1 MLWRLPQEDGAQRWL
16 ICDVQIW
23 TWRHI
28 RKRRRATPVK
38 PAKRILVANIWESE
52 RFCILC
58 LLGHTSLACIHVQ
71 AGTSDVTNADN
82 INTDII
88 LFPMVSKIVLDFE
101 TFFSS
106 SLVLGAIYTKLPW
119 TSNFSN
125 ANGVPPSKLL
135 SFCTWQA
142 LASAFFLFLRENSC
156 S

>member
-28 RKRRRATPVK
+28 RKRRRAMPMRPT
-38 PAKRILVANIWESE
+38 KRILVVNIWESE

-58 LLGHTSLACIHVQ
+58 LLGHTILACIHAQ
-71 AGTSDVTNADN
+71 ARTSDVSSADN
-82 INTDII
+82 INTDIYI
-88 LFPMVSKIVLDFE
+88 LFSF
-101 TFFSS
+101 
-106 SLVLGAIYTKLPW
+106 GIYAKLPW

-125 ANGVPPSKLL
+125 TNGVPPSKLL

-142 LASAFFLFLRENSC
+142 LASAFFLLLRENSR